1 MGKCP
6 HIEACA
12 FFVGKIAG
20 KTELI
25 ESLKQTYCLDD
36 NTCCARWQVS
46 RAKGAENVPLDLYPN
61 ALDRLRDLLR

>member
-6 HIEACA
+6 HLGNCA
-12 FFVGKIAG
+12 FFAGKIAG

-25 ESLKQTYCLDD
+25 DSLKQTYCLAD

-46 RAKGAENVPLDLYPN
+46 RLKGVENVPPDLYPN

>member
-6 HIEACA
+6 HLENCA

-25 ESLKQTYCLDD
+25 ESLKQTYCLED

-46 RAKGAENVPLDLYPN
+46 KAKGAGNVPPDLYPN